1 MSAQRKKVMIIK
13 LMVAFGVLTAVALM
27 TTAILRRRDVGE
39 VDGIWQSLEATST
52 HQIFTEDMV
61 SDLPAP
67 ARRYLLHAIRPG
79 TPLMSSVSL
88 EMRGTMRLKPGQ
100 EWMPMKARQI
110 IAPPKGFVWR
120 AEAGDGLMRFSGG
133 DHYANGSGR
142 VRFWLWGV
150 IPLVRQE
157 GPDVSRA
164 ALGRMVCETIWL
176 PSSLLPQHGVKWEA
190 LDDES
195 AQATMKIGE
204 ETVTLDL
211 FIEPDGRLREIR
223 ILRWGNQTEDG
234 SFGYIPFGGQIQEER
249 AFGGYTIPSKVGVGW
264 FIGTDRYFE
273 FFRARIEDAVFR

>member
-1 MSAQRKKVMIIK
+1 MIIK
-13 LMVAFGVLTAVALM
+13 LLVAFGVLTAVALM
-27 TTAILRRRDVGE
+27 TTAILRRRDDGE

-52 HQIFTEDMV
+52 HQVFTEDMV

-79 TPLMSSVSL
+79 TPLASSVSL

-120 AEAGDGLMRFSGG
+120 AEVGDGLMRFSGG

-150 IPLVRQE
+150 IPLVKQE

-164 ALGRMVCETIWL
+164 ALGRLVCETIWL
-176 PSSLLPQHGVKWEA
+176 PSSLLPQRGVKWET

-223 ILRWGNQTEDG
+223 ILRWGNQTKDG
-234 SFGYIPFGGQIQEER
+234 GFGYIPFGGQIQEER

-264 FIGTDRYFE
+264 WIGTDRYFE

>member
-1 MSAQRKKVMIIK
+1 MIIK
-13 LMVAFGVLTAVALM
+13 LLVAFGVLTVVALM
-27 TTAILRRRDVGE
+27 TMAVLRSRDDGK
-39 VDGIWQSLEATST
+39 VDGVWQSLEAPST
-52 HQIFTEDMV
+52 HQVFTEDMV

-79 TPLMSSVSL
+79 TPLASSVRL
-88 EMRGTMRLKPGQ
+88 EMHGTMRLKPEQ

-120 AEAGDGLMRFSGG
+120 AEVGDGLMRFSGG
-133 DHYANGSGR
+133 DHYSNGSGR

-150 IPLVRQE
+150 IPLVNQE

-164 ALGRMVCETIWL
+164 ALGRLVCETIWL
-176 PSSLLPQHGVKWEA
+176 PSSLAPQSGVKWEA

-195 AQATMKIGE
+195 ARATMKIGE
-204 ETVTLDL
+204 ETITLNL
-211 FIEPDGRLREIR
+211 FIGPDGRLREIR

-234 SFGYIPFGGQIQEER
+234 GYGYIPFGGQIQEER

-264 FIGTDRYFE
+264 RLGTDRYFE
-273 FFRARIEDAVFR
+273 LFRARIENAVFR